1 MPRNKKPSREPN
13 CPDKLKVA
21 VELVVKD
28 NFTLRKASERTGI
41 AFQTIARY
49 VDKYRKKDGDIDY
62 EPVFKSTILDDR
74 MEQEMVQYITKCSK
88 MNYGLTLSDARK
100 LAFDLAEANSVK
112 MPPNWVREKMAGRD
126 WISSFMK
133 RHPLSLRKPEGCSL
147 ARNTAFNRENVGRF
161 YQNLKEVYEKYAAF
175 SDGTRVY
182 NLDET
187 GITTVATPPK
197 VISAKGQRQVAQ
209 VQAAER
215 GSLVTVCSIISAA
228 GTALPPAMIFPRK
241 NFVQRMIAGA
251 PPGTLGLAA
260 QSPWMTG
267 ELFVQVLHHFVNF
280 SGSTKDNPTLLIL
293 DNHQS
298 HLAPEVLQL
307 AKQHGVVLLTLPPH
321 CTHKLQPLDVGVFG
335 PFMTYYN
342 QAISNFHMNHPGQRV
357 DIYNLAEFVG
367 QAHQKSMTPKNIQSS
382 FQKVGIVPYRDDVF
396 TEDDFLTELQSTNS
410 EMTEEVTAEGSAGE
424 GTSGDADIYP
434 TGATS
439 NVQTPVS
446 SRETEAP
453 AQGRDGVGD
462 GPSSSKTTHHETPT
476 TTNKSTDPRIQDE
489 RTKKAHVTPEA
500 VRPFPSTSTD
510 ASSKPKRKT
519 KKLKSEV
526 RNQSIHLI
534 PMLPV
539 MLFKQGRTGTIC

>member
-1 MPRNKKPSREPN
+1 M
-13 CPDKLKVA
+13 KVA
-21 VELVVKD
+21 VELDVKD
-28 NFTLRKASERTGI
+28 NFTLRKANERIGI

-100 LAFDLAEANSVK
+100 LAFDLAESNSVK

-133 RHPLSLRKPEGCSL
+133 RHPLSLRKPEGFSL
-147 ARNTAFNRENVGRF
+147 VRNTAFSRENVGRF

-215 GSLVTVCSIISAA
+215 GQLVTVCSIISAA

-241 NFVQRMIAGA
+241 NFVQSMIAVA

-280 SGSTKDNPTLLIL
+280 SRR
-293 DNHQS
+293 QS
-298 HLAPEVLQL
+298 CVIDTQQL
-307 AKQHGVVLLTLPPH
+307 
-321 CTHKLQPLDVGVFG
+321 
-335 PFMTYYN
+335 
-342 QAISNFHMNHPGQRV
+342 
-357 DIYNLAEFVG
+357 
-367 QAHQKSMTPKNIQSS
+367 PK
-382 FQKVGIVPYRDDVF
+382 
-396 TEDDFLTELQSTNS
+396 
-410 EMTEEVTAEGSAGE
+410 
-424 GTSGDADIYP
+424 
-434 TGATS
+434 
-439 NVQTPVS
+439 
-446 SRETEAP
+446 
-453 AQGRDGVGD
+453 
-462 GPSSSKTTHHETPT
+462 PSSSRSP
-476 TTNKSTDPRIQDE
+476 S
-489 RTKKAHVTPEA
+489 A
-500 VRPFPSTSTD
+500 V
-510 ASSKPKRKT
+510 
-519 KKLKSEV
+519 
-526 RNQSIHLI
+526 
-534 PMLPV
+534 
-539 MLFKQGRTGTIC
+539 

>member
-147 ARNTAFNRENVGRF
+147 ARNTAFSRENVGRF

-197 VISAKGQRQVAQ
+197 VISAKGSDKSLKCRQRNEVNLLQYA
-209 VQAAER
+209 
-215 GSLVTVCSIISAA
+215 
-228 GTALPPAMIFPRK
+228 
-241 NFVQRMIAGA
+241 
-251 PPGTLGLAA
+251 
-260 QSPWMTG
+260 
-267 ELFVQVLHHFVNF
+267 VL
-280 SGSTKDNPTLLIL
+280 
-293 DNHQS
+293 
-298 HLAPEVLQL
+298 
-307 AKQHGVVLLTLPPH
+307 
-321 CTHKLQPLDVGVFG
+321 
-335 PFMTYYN
+335 
-342 QAISNFHMNHPGQRV
+342 
-357 DIYNLAEFVG
+357 
-367 QAHQKSMTPKNIQSS
+367 
-382 FQKVGIVPYRDDVF
+382 
-396 TEDDFLTELQSTNS
+396 
-410 EMTEEVTAEGSAGE
+410 
-424 GTSGDADIYP
+424 
-434 TGATS
+434 
-439 NVQTPVS
+439 
-446 SRETEAP
+446 
-453 AQGRDGVGD
+453 
-462 GPSSSKTTHHETPT
+462 
-476 TTNKSTDPRIQDE
+476 
-489 RTKKAHVTPEA
+489 
-500 VRPFPSTSTD
+500 
-510 ASSKPKRKT
+510 
-519 KKLKSEV
+519 
-526 RNQSIHLI
+526 
-534 PMLPV
+534 
-539 MLFKQGRTGTIC
+539 